1 MANKNPPANYFSME
15 YPLPHNF
22 NYKFTLSP
30 ETETVNSTI
39 CTLLQ
44 SREGL
49 TAVESIEV
57 NPSNG
62 AFGEETGPTCQPDS
76 IVPKINIMMNAQLN
90 LACTETDKI
99 KYLKF
104 NYLPIY
110 SSYKDFEAKDN
121 KTDVAVESILELVD
135 DANSKRLRPLFN
147 GTDLILEDDHP
158 FNTKHLAD
166 TFTGWGL
173 TTDAKLEGV
182 TFDEELMWDALSYY
196 SNSSMLAK
204 VMGPWRTA
212 MVSEHKPWQFNSNNY
227 TNPSVKR
234 MNEFTFCGIL
244 FHVPR
249 VGNFKQFYA
258 AADITEASSGINFN
272 VNIRF
277 DEWNSQFDQTSV

>member
-1 MANKNPPANYFSME
+1 MVTKFPPKNYFAME

-22 NYKFTLSP
+22 EYQFGLSP
-30 ETETVNSTI
+30 ETATTNSTI
-39 CTLLQ
+39 CSLLQ

-57 NPSNG
+57 NPSNS
-62 AFGEETGPTCQPDS
+62 AFGEDTGPVCQPDS
-76 IVPKINIMMNAQLN
+76 IIPRMNISFDAQLN
-90 LACTETDKI
+90 HILTETDKI

-110 SSYKDFEAKDN
+110 QSFKDFEAKDN

-135 DANSKRLRPLFN
+135 DNNTKRVYPLFN
-147 GTDLILEDDHP
+147 GVDLPTTYLHP
-158 FNTKHLAD
+158 FSTKPIAD
-166 TFTGWGL
+166 AYGGWGL
-173 TTDAKLEGV
+173 TTDGLMEGV

-204 VMGPWRTA
+204 VMGSWRTA
-212 MVSEHKPWQFNSNNY
+212 LVTEHKPFHFTSNNY

-244 FHVPR
+244 FHVPL
-249 VGNFKQFYA
+249 VSTPKQYYKTG
-258 AADITEASSGINFN
+258 DITEATAAIEFN
-272 VNIRF
+272 VNVRF